1 MMEKRFR
8 WSKKAGNAALAAGIL
23 ASVLL
28 FAGCGKNAEQTAESI
43 AQTETS
49 GREDSQVQQESNEA
63 ENSQEESSTQESV
76 PYDMEAEEIEMA
88 PTGTYD
94 GIIVDAAMN
103 SMVIDTA
110 EGKMYAVSFPE
121 TEDVVDTADGLLL
134 GQAVTV
140 SCKDGM
146 ASSVTDSSRK
156 PAADREAL
164 SFAADV
170 LFACKYRDINAL
182 SELAGYPVYINLGE
196 KDQVVESGGDFLKI
210 PASDILTEERVKAVL
225 GTNLFDLKELD
236 GGKYVLGAEEG
247 KPNIIFQKDDGRDSG
262 FAITGIN

>member
-170 LFACKYRDINAL
+170 LFACKYRDI
-182 SELAGYPVYINLGE
+182 
-196 KDQVVESGGDFLKI
+196 
-210 PASDILTEERVKAVL
+210 TEERVKAVL

>member
-8 WSKKAGNAALAAGIL
+8 WSKKAGSAALAAGIL

-63 ENSQEESSTQESV
+63 ESSQEESSTQESV

-156 PAADREAL
+156 PAAGREAL

-170 LFACKYRDINAL
+170 IFACKYRDINAL
-182 SELAGYPVYINLGE
+182 SELAGYPVYVNLGE
-196 KDQVVESGGDFLKI
+196 KDQVVESGGDFL
-210 PASDILTEERVKAVL
+210 TEERVKAVL
-225 GTNLFDLKELD
+225 GTNLFELKELD

-247 KPNIIFQKDDGRDSG
+247 KPNIIFQKDEGRDSG